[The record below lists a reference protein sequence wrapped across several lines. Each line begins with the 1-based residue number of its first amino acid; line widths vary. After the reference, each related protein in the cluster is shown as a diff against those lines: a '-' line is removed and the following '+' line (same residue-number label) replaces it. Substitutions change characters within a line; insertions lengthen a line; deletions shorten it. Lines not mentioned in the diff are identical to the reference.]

1 MNTLIAKGFFSD
13 PEIAKAKNQLV
24 DCLKEHQKK
33 IIGIKPAVSDLEVHY
48 EELIQAF
55 SQIRG
60 ANLWY
65 PYLGSGIGKG
75 SLVELLDGSVKLD
88 MISGI
93 GVHQFGHSHP
103 ELAAI
108 CVEAALSDI
117 IMQGN
122 LQQNQEGLE
131 LSQLLINH
139 SGMPH
144 CFLSSSGVMANEN
157 ALKVA
162 FQKNAPA
169 NRILAFDRC
178 FAGRTLTFSQ
188 VTDKPSFREGLP
200 LNIPVDYVP
209 YYDSSRP
216 EESTREALEALKK
229 HLHRYPKMHA
239 LMIFELVQGE
249 GGFYSGTTAFFKPL
263 MELLKDHRVAIFA
276 DEIQSFARTSK
287 LFAYQHFGLEELI
300 DITALG
306 KLSLACATLFT
317 EEYKP
322 KGGLLSQTFTSS
334 TAALRASKW
343 VIQKLID
350 GQFFGPIG
358 RNMEIQKRFHGHL
371 QDIQDRHANKIKGP
385 FGVGAMVAFTL
396 GDGALDK
403 TTQMAHD
410 LFDEGLITFIAGN
423 KPTRIR
429 MLPPAGVLTNEE
441 IDQAVHIIEQT
452 ALKF

>member
-1 MNTLIAKGFFSD
+1 MNRLAAKAFFSD

-33 IIGIKPAVSDLEVHY
+33 ISGIKPAIEELEVRY
-48 EELIQAF
+48 EELIKAF
-55 SQIRG
+55 SLIRG

-65 PYLGSGIGKG
+65 PYLGSGIGNG
-75 SLVELLDGSVKLD
+75 SLVELLDGSIKLD

-93 GVHQFGHSHP
+93 GVHYFGHSHP
-103 ELAAI
+103 ELTAI
-108 CVEAALSDI
+108 CIEAALSDVI
-117 IMQGN
+117 IQGN

-131 LSQLLINH
+131 LSELLINH

-144 CFLSSSGVMANEN
+144 CFLSSSGAMANEN
-157 ALKVA
+157 ALKIA

-200 LNIPVDYVP
+200 INTPVDYVP
-209 YYDSSRP
+209 FYDPQRP
-216 EESTREALEALKK
+216 EESSREALNALKK
-229 HLHRYPKMHA
+229 HLYRYPKMHA
-239 LMIFELVQGE
+239 AMIFELIQGE
-249 GGFYSGTTAFFKPL
+249 AGFYSGTTAFFKPL

-276 DEIQSFARTSK
+276 DEIQSFGRTSE
-287 LFAYQHFGLEELI
+287 LFAYQHFGLEDFI
-300 DITALG
+300 DIAALG

-322 KGGLLSQTFTSS
+322 KAGLLSQTFTSS
-334 TAALRASKW
+334 TAAIRASKW
-343 VIQKLID
+343 VIQKLLD
-350 GQFFGPIG
+350 GQFYGPAG
-358 RNMEIQKRFHGHL
+358 RNMEIQKRFHAHL
-371 QDIQDRHANKIKGP
+371 QAIQDRHADKIKGP

-396 GDGALDK
+396 GDGSLDK
-403 TTQMAHD
+403 STQMAHA
-410 LFDEGLITFIAGN
+410 LFEEGVITFIAGN
-423 KPTRIR
+423 NPTRIR
-429 MLPPAGVLTNEE
+429 LLPPAGVLKNEE
-441 IDQAVHIIEQT
+441 IDQVAHIIEKT